1 MHYHGAC
8 IPTKMWLMEVI
19 KIQDHLQCEYEPCH
33 INFDLTSGI
42 WSYGVLMLCDTS
54 HVKWVK
60 TYKKAQSKQ
69 QVNNLKITWPIKRWQ
84 LTLPCNQYCI
94 SWKMSYG

>member
-42 WSYGVLMLCDTS
+42 
-54 HVKWVK
+54 
-60 TYKKAQSKQ
+60 
-69 QVNNLKITWPIKRWQ
+69 
-84 LTLPCNQYCI
+84 
-94 SWKMSYG
+94 